1 MAHCLVGIVCSEA
14 LEDWGIRLLPL
25 IPSWGISSQHL
36 DVMCK
41 ELKFC
46 VWVYTQIPK
55 LLLAGTCYSSLQSEY
70 LLITAKSFEIS
81 DP

>member
-1 MAHCLVGIVCSEA
+1 MAHCLVGIVCLEA

-46 VWVYTQIPK
+46 VCVH
-55 LLLAGTCYSSLQSEY
+55 
-70 LLITAKSFEIS
+70 S
-81 DP
+81 DPKTAISRNMLFIFAI